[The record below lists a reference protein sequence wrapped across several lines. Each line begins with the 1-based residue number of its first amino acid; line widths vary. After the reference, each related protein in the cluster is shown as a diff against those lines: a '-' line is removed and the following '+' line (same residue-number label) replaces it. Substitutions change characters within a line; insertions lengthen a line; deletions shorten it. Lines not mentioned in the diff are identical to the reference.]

1 MTEHFDQS
9 WLCLGRVEDLP
20 APGSWLRAPLTRAGV
35 LVTRGDDH
43 RLRAFHAVCTHRGSA
58 LFDLSA
64 PEHGSKATRFTC
76 PYHNF
81 EFELD
86 GRACAQV
93 PDLAPVRIDTAH
105 GFVFVNLD
113 NHAPPLA
120 EALGETPPWFD
131 RADLAHARLK
141 RAHRVAYD
149 IAARWAIV
157 VENFQESLHFAS
169 VHPALEALTPS
180 ALAETWMPSTGA
192 TGPWLGGIM
201 PIAPHAETVS
211 TSGRRNGRPFL
222 VPEEDR
228 RVVHDA
234 MRFPNLLTSLQPDY
248 LLTFTLFPLGP
259 ARTRVV
265 ASTYVHQD
273 APDDA
278 DAIEDV
284 TAFWARVHDEDRIAC
299 ERHERGMSSH
309 PVVAQYTDVEEGAAA
324 VAKLVAPDQLVR
336 TPGGGAGAGAKLAG
350 IFGKPYADL
359 SELIDISS
367 FDELHREITRGLALA
382 PTSYTGGT
390 LKWMGVCAPW
400 VPREPHRDA
409 MDAIRA
415 MSKEELAELVALG
428 DGDDDND
435 AASDATARDL
445 DPKDPDLAFG
455 DETDR
460 PFTKAQMLFLEQRH
474 GVYFPW
480 KACYHLLEND
490 RWDDKHSGDGKSF
503 SDEARALFPKTVA
516 FVESL
521 PFVEIGRVVI
531 FGLHPNDHAPAHRDS
546 EPGKALAI
554 AQSIS
559 FEPSRS
565 AAGAAGDP
573 RRHKR
578 FYLSAPD
585 GSSETAVDAP
595 IYWFND
601 MDWHGVHADPWFRY
615 SVRVDGVFEPS
626 FLDRIRRKMRRP

>member
-1 MTEHFDQS
+1 MENFPLSS

-20 APGSWLRAPLTRAGV
+20 APGAWLRAPLTRAGI
-35 LVTRGDDH
+35 LVTRAADLP
-43 RLRAFHAVCTHRGSA
+43 LRAFHAVCTHRGSA

-64 PEHGSKATRFTC
+64 PDEGSAAARFTC

-81 EFELD
+81 SFELD

-93 PDLAPVRIDTAH
+93 PDLAPVRLETAH
-105 GFVFVNLD
+105 GFVFVTLD
-113 NHAPPLA
+113 DAAPPLV
-120 EALGETPPWFD
+120 EALGEVPPWLA

-141 RAHRVAYD
+141 RAHRIAYD
-149 IAARWAIV
+149 VAARWTVV

-180 ALAETWMPSTGA
+180 ALAETWMPERHDDAGA
-192 TGPWLGGIM
+192 GSEPPGPWLGGTM
-201 PIAPHAETVS
+201 PIVASAETVS
-211 TSGRRNGRPFL
+211 TSGLRQGRPFL

-248 LLTFTLFPLGP
+248 LLTFVLFPLDAG
-259 ARTRVV
+259 RTRVV
-265 ASTYVHQD
+265 ASTYVHED

-278 DAIEDV
+278 LDDV
-284 TAFWARVHDEDRIAC
+284 TAFWARVHEEDRSAC
-299 ERHERGMSSH
+299 ERQERGMSSRPMPPH
-309 PVVAQYTDVEEGAAA
+309 YTDVEEGAAA
-324 VAKLVAPDQLVR
+324 FANLVTPERLVR
-336 TPGGGAGAGAKLAG
+336 PGGAKLAG
-350 IFGKPYADL
+350 IFAKPYADL
-359 SELIDISS
+359 SDLIDTSC
-367 FDELHREITRGLALA
+367 FDELHREITRGLATA
-382 PTSYTGGT
+382 ETSYTGGT

-400 VPREPHRDA
+400 VLEDPYRDA
-409 MDAIRA
+409 MHAIQA
-415 MSKEELAELVALG
+415 MAPDEIAELVALG
-428 DGDDDND
+428 DAEDD
-435 AASDATARDL
+435 AAI
-445 DPKDPDLAFG
+445 DPTDPALTFG

-480 KACYHLLEND
+480 KVCYHLLEND
-490 RWDDKHSGDGKSF
+490 RWEDKHSGDGKDF

-521 PFVEIGRVVI
+521 PMLEMGRVVI
-531 FGLHPNDHAPAHRDS
+531 FGLQPNDHAPAHRDS

-559 FEPSRS
+559 FEPSRGAEGAS
-565 AAGAAGDP
+565 GTAG
-573 RRHKR
+573 RHKR
-578 FYLSAPD
+578 FYVTSPD
-585 GSSETAVDAP
+585 GSTEVPVDAP

-615 SVRVDGVFEPS
+615 SVRVDGVFQPD
-626 FLDRIRRKMRRP
+626 FLERIRREMRRR